1 MAVIAND
8 RARFEV
14 LNLGWAPSG
23 HGPYLVRQRGY
34 APGDPRMQDGN
45 FVLLRNGKWVLNLL
59 FALLPE
65 KEQEDHLFHSL
76 AELSI
81 FLDAQT
87 ARPVVVEFQLPAGV
101 EAAELIQRF
110 ETCTHRIL
118 RGLRTCLPM
127 KESSGSNS

>member
-1 MAVIAND
+1 MAAVAND

-14 LNLGWAPSG
+14 LNLGWASSG

-34 APGDPRMQDGN
+34 APGDPQMQDGN
-45 FVLLRNGKWVLNLL
+45 FVLLKKGNWVLNLL

-65 KEQEDHLFHSL
+65 KEQEEHLFHSL
-76 AELSI
+76 AELGI

-87 ARPVVVEFQLPAGV
+87 ARPVVVDNQLPAGM

-110 ETCTHRIL
+110 ETCTNRIL
-118 RGLRTCLPM
+118 RGLRTGMPM
-127 KESSGSNS
+127 KEGSGSDS